1 MWGFWVGICGTNN
14 SNENPATEK
23 WQGLLNTWFSRA
35 FFAYIKPSSIAL
47 LTAAR
52 RLLTPSLL

>member
-1 MWGFWVGICGTNN
+1 MHHREINIVPICVKLKGIYDDVSYG
-14 SNENPATEK
+14 K
-23 WQGLLNTWFSRA
+23 LR
-35 FFAYIKPSSIAL
+35 SSAL